1 MSKLPSLAPGVAL
14 SPEGLRIVGE
24 ALFGAWGW
32 QTRLAEQLEVDGS
45 TVRRWVSG
53 AVSVPGPV
61 KVALRLMLE
70 RQGLAPSTRAVAV
83 ADRLPAAAIRSA
95 EDQTVT
101 PLRASSSSAK
111 EGWASLGIWPRP
123 ISTDTCAAL
132 PCRWATSTSLMIL

>member
-1 MSKLPSLAPGVAL
+1 MSRLPPLAPGTQMT
-14 SPEGLRIVGE
+14 PDDLRLVGE

-70 RQGLAPSTRAVAV
+70 RQRLARPAPPLRPST
-83 ADRLPAAAIRSA
+83 DKLPARPRSGH
-95 EDQTVT
+95 
-101 PLRASSSSAK
+101 R
-111 EGWASLGIWPRP
+111 
-123 ISTDTCAAL
+123 
-132 PCRWATSTSLMIL
+132 

>member
-1 MSKLPSLAPGVAL
+1 MSRLPSLGPGMVL
-14 SPEGLRIVGE
+14 SPDDLKVVGE

-70 RQGLAPSTRAVAV
+70 RQGLAPVRPP
-83 ADRLPAAAIRSA
+83 LPRSPDKTPARPRSA
-95 EDQTVT
+95 
-101 PLRASSSSAK
+101 RRS
-111 EGWASLGIWPRP
+111 
-123 ISTDTCAAL
+123 
-132 PCRWATSTSLMIL
+132 

>member
-70 RQGLAPSTRAVAV
+70 RQGLAPVRAPAPPS
-83 ADRLPAAAIRSA
+83 ADKTPARPRSG
-95 EDQTVT
+95 
-101 PLRASSSSAK
+101 R
-111 EGWASLGIWPRP
+111 R
-123 ISTDTCAAL
+123 
-132 PCRWATSTSLMIL
+132 

>member
-1 MSKLPSLAPGVAL
+1 MSRLPSLGPGTVL
-14 SPEGLRIVGE
+14 SPEGLKVVGE

-70 RQGLAPSTRAVAV
+70 RQGLAHTRAEPPVP
-83 ADRLPAAAIRSA
+83 ADKTPARPRSG
-95 EDQTVT
+95 
-101 PLRASSSSAK
+101 R
-111 EGWASLGIWPRP
+111 R
-123 ISTDTCAAL
+123 
-132 PCRWATSTSLMIL
+132 